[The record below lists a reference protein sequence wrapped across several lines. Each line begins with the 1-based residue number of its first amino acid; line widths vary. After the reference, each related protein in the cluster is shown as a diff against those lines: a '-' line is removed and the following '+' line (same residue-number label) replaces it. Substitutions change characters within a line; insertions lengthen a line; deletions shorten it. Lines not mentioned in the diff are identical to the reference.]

1 VLLGHSGSEARVS
14 VGSSGD
20 GKGLALR
27 FGRVRGGAEG
37 WLVSRGFDSGLVFR
51 RVSSNHLAVCLDAGS
66 VAWVG
71 SYSYFENGANPS
83 IVQLYV

>member
-51 RVSSNHLAVCLDAGS
+51 RVSSNHLGGEGKPRKVKNAK
-66 VAWVG
+66 
-71 SYSYFENGANPS
+71 NGDHFGIFS
-83 IVQLYV
+83 